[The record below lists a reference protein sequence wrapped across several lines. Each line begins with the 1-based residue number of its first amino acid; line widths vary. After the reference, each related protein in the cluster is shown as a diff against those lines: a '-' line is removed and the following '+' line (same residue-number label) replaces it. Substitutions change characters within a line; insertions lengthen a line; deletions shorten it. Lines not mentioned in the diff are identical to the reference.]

1 MTWSS
6 MCFKPISVHWKL
18 RIWLANNTAQRFDI
32 WYTSE
37 KTALLFDHNLICDFK
52 VELSRGWCFVLQP
65 TPELWTQTLPHRTQI
80 IYTPDISMIL
90 FQLDIKP
97 GSVVIESG
105 SLAKQTWKISAILS
119 LIYLSKVPAVVPF
132 LIILFVL

>member
-1 MTWSS
+1 MYD
-6 MCFKPISVHWKL
+6 VV
-18 RIWLANNTAQRFDI
+18 
-32 WYTSE
+32 SE
-37 KTALLFDHNLICDFK
+37 TNVTEFK

-97 GSVVIESG
+97 GSIVIESG
-105 SLAKQTWKISAILS
+105 EL
-119 LIYLSKVPAVVPF
+119 Y
-132 LIILFVL
+132 